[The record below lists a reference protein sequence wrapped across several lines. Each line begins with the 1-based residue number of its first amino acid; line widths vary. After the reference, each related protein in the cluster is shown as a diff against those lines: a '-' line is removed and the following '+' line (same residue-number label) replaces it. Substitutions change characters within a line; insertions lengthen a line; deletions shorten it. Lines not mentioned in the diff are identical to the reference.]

1 MYIFFICKKQGNV
14 YWSYMIF
21 PMNYWKFWFSKFL
34 IFQKFISNPILLGF
48 PGGLKGKASACNAGD
63 PGSIPESGRSPGE
76 GNGTPLQYSCLENP
90 MDGGAWEAAVH
101 GVAKSWTRL
110 SDFTSH
116 IIFILRK
123 NSCWRKMFTRK
134 LKASMVVG
142 SLVLSFFVLLKHL
155 SKVIDLI
162 FRCFKL

>member
-76 GNGTPLQYSCLENP
+76 GNGNPLQYSCLENP
-90 MDGGAWEAAVH
+90 MGGCSRWGRKE
-101 GVAKSWTRL
+101 
-110 SDFTSH
+110 SDTTKWLHFTSVS
-116 IIFILRK
+116 R
-123 NSCWRKMFTRK
+123 CMFMPCLHYPLICRW
-134 LKASMVVG
+134 
-142 SLVLSFFVLLKHL
+142 
-155 SKVIDLI
+155 I
-162 FRCFKL
+162 FRLFPCLGCYEECCYECMHPFEL